1 MCSGGAPLCAGGVSL
16 SKLEKRTQL
25 SKRLKASERK
35 AAILAVAKVLFSDK
49 GYHGVSVDEIARRV
63 GVSPAILYRHFP
75 SKEALYEEVLNQIA
89 CKRESYVEAVV
100 QSDGSFSEVLRMI
113 TRRYVQSV
121 SRDPDY
127 LRMELQSALE
137 GSDATRQFFE
147 NRWRPFTDY
156 IEVTIRELQPTG
168 AVQQT
173 DGRIAALMF
182 QGMLREAL
190 YAKCIFRTPR
200 YQELELNELTD
211 YLVTLFF
218 RAIGYQE
225 DTG

>member
-1 MCSGGAPLCAGGVSL
+1 M
-16 SKLEKRTQL
+16 

-35 AAILAVAKVLFSDK
+35 ATILAVAKVLFSDK
-49 GYHGVSVDEIARRV
+49 GYHGVSVDEIARRL

-75 SKEALYEEVLNQIA
+75 SKEALYEEVLNAIA

-100 QSDGSFSEVLRMI
+100 NSDGSFSDVLRKI
-113 TRRYVQSV
+113 TGIYIDSV
-121 SRDPDY
+121 SKDPDY

-156 IEVTIRELQPTG
+156 IEFSLKELSAHKNVKP
-168 AVQQT
+168 VN
-173 DGRIAALMF
+173 GRVAALAF

-190 YAKCIFRTPR
+190 YSKCIYNSNR
-200 YQELELNELTD
+200 YRDIDLYELAD
-211 YLVTLFF
+211 HMVDLFF
-218 RAIGYQE
+218 NAVGYVE
-225 DTG
+225 PEK

>member
-1 MCSGGAPLCAGGVSL
+1 M
-16 SKLEKRTQL
+16 T
-25 SKRLKASERK
+25 KRLKASERK

-75 SKEALYEEVLNQIA
+75 SKESLYEEVLNQTA

-113 TRRYVQSV
+113 TRRYVESV

-137 GSDATRQFFE
+137 GSVATRQFFE
-147 NRWRPFTDY
+147 HRWRPFTDY

-168 AVQQT
+168 KVQHT

-190 YAKCIFRTPR
+190 YAKCIFHTPR
-200 YQELELNELTD
+200 YQELDLNELTD

-218 RAIGYQE
+218 RAIGYRE
-225 DTG
+225 WSE

>member
-1 MCSGGAPLCAGGVSL
+1 M
-16 SKLEKRTQL
+16 T
-25 SKRLKASERK
+25 KRLKASERK

-49 GYHGVSVDEIARRV
+49 GYHGVAVDEIARRV

-113 TRRYVQSV
+113 TRRYVESV

-225 DTG
+225 EAN